1 VEHLSNPV
9 WLALQTRH
17 AHFAQ
22 GDATVAGYPADVA
35 PFAAVAHDG
44 DQPSERGLALALA
57 GVDSVYFV
65 GQLPSLPARVL
76 VEPCPPILQMVHD
89 TSPARTTT
97 AHAVRELADC
107 DVEAMLDLTSRVF
120 PGYFRRRTMS
130 MGRYVGVFDGPRLVA
145 MGGERLFADRYRE
158 VSGICTDPDYAGRG
172 YAGAIVREL
181 VTSMVERG
189 LVPFL
194 HLSPVNT
201 RAHRVYHSLGFRDS
215 GELRVIKV
223 TA

>member
-1 VEHLSNPV
+1 MELLNNPV
-9 WLALQTRH
+9 WLALQTGH
-17 AHFAQ
+17 VHFAQ

-35 PFAAVAHDG
+35 PFAAVAHHG

-65 GQLPSLPARVL
+65 GQLPSLPAGVR
-76 VEPCPPILQMVHD
+76 VEPCSPILQMVHG
-89 TSPARTTT
+89 TLPAPTATT
-97 AHAVRELADC
+97 HAVRELGDF

-120 PGYFRRRTMS
+120 PGYFRRRTIA

-181 VTSMVERG
+181 ATSMVERG
-189 LVPFL
+189 LVPIL

-201 RAHRVYHSLGFRDS
+201 RAHRVYQSLGFRDS
-215 GELRVIKV
+215 GELRVVKV
-223 TA
+223 TP